1 MRWRRLV
8 PVLVFVVVAAVRSA
22 HWASLEASP
31 LSDWNLWMET
41 DEWGFVDWSAHLASG
56 NWLDIPAWR
65 SYFYWQTPY
74 GPPEAWERWYQK
86 NAYFAGPLYPYG
98 LALIR
103 VGGLPLLPSVRLLQL
118 LLACVAAATLAAA
131 AQAVAGRSLRE
142 GSGGSGGVAES
153 AGSFPGPALAGLV
166 AGLLHGLYGPLVFHD
181 GFAYRD
187 GPVAH
192 VSALLLAGG
201 LLGRVGTG
209 EREGEAPGGGAGAFC
224 LGLLGGL
231 AMLLKQTTAPLALAA
246 VYCLSKR
253 APVGAKRRV
262 VLFGALGLALPLAA
276 LAGRNVFAGVPP
288 LTFDTRQAISVA
300 WANGRGADGTTT
312 PPQALKGILEEAGGS
327 TSRTAWLVLRG
338 YADSPWELPRLL
350 AKKAAT
356 FFLSYEVPDNSN
368 WYFFRD
374 RLPVLRLLPV
384 FPCLVGF
391 GVLGLLVAVRYGQFP
406 PGGSALALAAFAVP
420 LAACVFAVT
429 TSRYRASVAPPLAL
443 GCGLFVVWL
452 ARTWRAG
459 DRGAAVALC
468 STGVLA
474 GVLSAAVPSPIP
486 APRHRWSDTI
496 VAATLTEARE
506 GPAAAAREIDR
517 YRSSGRD
524 DPRYERGLKALSA
537 WKAGDR
543 TSARVAPAGVAPPEA
558 RYRES
563 MPDPDERGAGE
574 PAAKD
579 RSR

>member
-1 MRWRRLV
+1 V
-8 PVLVFVVVAAVRSA
+8 PVLVFVVVAAVRSGY
-22 HWASLEASP
+22 WATLEASP

-65 SYFYWQTPY
+65 SYFFWQTPY

-103 VGGLPLLPSVRLLQL
+103 IGGLPLLPTVRLLQL
-118 LLACVAAATLAAA
+118 LLACVAAAILAAA
-131 AQAVAGRSLRE
+131 AQAVAGRFLLERKE
-142 GSGGSGGVAES
+142 GSGEAAGLS
-153 AGSFPGPALAGLV
+153 ASFPGPALAGLV
-166 AGLLHGLYGPLVFHD
+166 AGLLYGLYGPLVFHD

-192 VSALLLAGG
+192 VSALLLAWP
-201 LLGRVGTG
+201 LLGRVGKSDR
-209 EREGEAPGGGAGAFC
+209 ERESSNGGAEAFF

-231 AMLLKQTTAPLALAA
+231 AMLLKQTTAPLAVAS
-246 VYCLSKR
+246 VYCLSR
-253 APVGAKRRV
+253 RSPVGAQRRV
-262 VLFGALGLALPLAA
+262 ALFGTLGLALPLAA
-276 LAGRNVFAGVPP
+276 LAARNLAAGVPP
-288 LTFDTRQAISVA
+288 LTFDTRQAASVA
-300 WANGRGADGTTT
+300 WANGRGADGTTS
-312 PPQALKGILEEAGGS
+312 PPPTLKGILEEAGGS

-338 YADSPWELPRLL
+338 YADAPWELPRLL
-350 AKKAAT
+350 TKKAVT

-374 RLPVLRLLPV
+374 HLPVLRLLPV

-391 GVLGLLVAVRYGQFP
+391 GTLGLLVAARCGPFP
-406 PGGSALALAAFAVP
+406 PGGGALALVAFAVP
-420 LAACVFAVT
+420 LAACVLAVT

-443 GCGLFVVWL
+443 GCGLFVLWL

-459 DRGAAVALC
+459 DRGAAIALC

-474 GVLSAAVPSPIP
+474 GILSAAVPSPIP

-506 GPAAAAREIDR
+506 GPAAAALEIDR
-517 YRSSGRD
+517 YRSSGKD

-537 WKAGDR
+537 WQAGDR
-543 TSARVAPAGVAPPEA
+543 TAARVAPAGVAPPEA
-558 RYRES
+558 RYRDGRS
-563 MPDPDERGAGE
+563 VNDHPDAGQ
-574 PAAKD
+574 PTGKD